1 MSKTTPIPRNLFS
14 MAKKLNPFA
23 ALPNKPGGGT
33 VKSSYFLRDV
43 NLDDLF
49 YFATA
54 KSHDGNLYLIYH
66 VVETPLVASI
76 TNIVLQ
82 SPFIFM
88 TWDETGRILE
98 WAAGQPK

>member
-1 MSKTTPIPRNLFS
+1 MDKSTAIPRNLLF
-14 MAKKLNPFA
+14 MAKRLNPFA
-23 ALPNKPGGGT
+23 TFPNTPGEGV

-43 NLDDLF
+43 DLDDLF
-49 YFATA
+49 YFATV

-66 VVETPLVASI
+66 VVETPLVDSI

-82 SPFIFM
+82 SPFVFM
-88 TWDETGRILE
+88 RWNETGKILE

>member
-1 MSKTTPIPRNLFS
+1 MNRTTPIPRNLFS

-43 NLDDLF
+43 KLDDLF

-66 VVETPLVASI
+66 VVETPLVVSI